1 MPNGLLPIPT
11 PGHITCSQLSN
22 IYGCGYG
29 TLGDV
34 YDSFM
39 GVKKEFSEEQKRR
52 MDFGSFFEDPVAQYV
67 AKQMGWRIKRCG
79 NRAWWR
85 KDMPYFICH
94 PDRLLI
100 GKDREGRRAAIEV
113 KCVSPRSED
122 WGDEWTGQI
131 PDMYF
136 LQCQGY
142 FACGVPCDVVYVA
155 CMKGNEV
162 KVYVVL
168 PDEEVIEDIRRRV
181 KETYE
186 SFVAGIVPKSENY
199 DEELKRLSK
208 RVDKDAEGM
217 PAGDF
222 GCGLWEKLQ
231 KNHKVLTVAKDTEE
245 ALKKEM
251 AEFMGEHP
259 SVITTDDKG
268 KIKRI
273 AWLSETHKNE
283 IDKDSL
289 KEDLPDVYNKYL
301 KDKVTFSLKLAWPRE
316 KKEE

>member
-1 MPNGLLPIPT
+1 MPNGIKPIPT
-11 PGHITCSQLSN
+11 PGHITCSQLGN
-22 IYGCGYG
+22 LYGCGYG

-34 YDSFM
+34 YESFM
-39 GVKKEFSEEQKRR
+39 GIPKEFDDYQLKR
-52 MDFGSFFEDPVAQYV
+52 MAFGSFFEEPVAQYF
-67 AKQMGWRIKRCG
+67 AKDMGFRIRRCG

-113 KCVSPRSED
+113 QCVSPRSED
-122 WGDEWTGQI
+122 WGDEWTDQV
-131 PDMYF
+131 PDKYY

-142 FACGVPCDVVYVA
+142 FACEVPCDVVYLI

-162 KVYVVL
+162 LVYVIL
-168 PDEEVIEDIRRRV
+168 PDADVIADIKRRV
-181 KETYE
+181 KQAYE
-186 SFVAGIVPKSENY
+186 SFMAGIVPKSENY
-199 DEELKRLSK
+199 EEELKRLSK
-208 RVDKDAEGM
+208 RVDKDKEGF

-222 GCGLWEKLQ
+222 GCGLWERLKE
-231 KNHKVLTVAKDTEE
+231 NHKVLTAAKDTEE
-245 ALKKEM
+245 ALKKQM
-251 AEFMGEHP
+251 AEFMGDFP
-259 SVITTDDKG
+259 SVITTDDDG

-301 KDKVTFSLKLAWPRE
+301 KEKVTFSLKFSWPKE